1 MVEPKMSR
9 IKRSLVS
16 QIKDQQEFEKQ
27 QNELKRKHRI
37 EEKNVI
43 VVEKSNMTK
52 FLIRTIGNVVRIS
65 TTILILLLASIGL
78 TTLLYPQIRNELL
91 IIINQIINQL
101 VSFFQRKQCNK
112 KEATAIASFQNF
124 KLQLYLT
131 INKNSNFYKIKL
143 LPNTT
148 YYTLLM
154 YYYDAFRYHVSIWEV
169 ICTKF
174 IYTTYLL
181 YGCHLIVSIILE
193 ENSVKNR

>member
-1 MVEPKMSR
+1 MSR

-101 VSFFQRKQCNK
+101 VSFF
-112 KEATAIASFQNF
+112 
-124 KLQLYLT
+124 
-131 INKNSNFYKIKL
+131 
-143 LPNTT
+143 
-148 YYTLLM
+148 
-154 YYYDAFRYHVSIWEV
+154 
-169 ICTKF
+169 
-174 IYTTYLL
+174 
-181 YGCHLIVSIILE
+181 
-193 ENSVKNR
+193 

>member
-1 MVEPKMSR
+1 MSR

-43 VVEKSNMTK
+43 VIEKSNMTK

-78 TTLLYPQIRNELL
+78 TTLLYPQTRNELL

-101 VSFFQRKQCNK
+101 VSFF
-112 KEATAIASFQNF
+112 
-124 KLQLYLT
+124 
-131 INKNSNFYKIKL
+131 
-143 LPNTT
+143 
-148 YYTLLM
+148 
-154 YYYDAFRYHVSIWEV
+154 
-169 ICTKF
+169 
-174 IYTTYLL
+174 
-181 YGCHLIVSIILE
+181 
-193 ENSVKNR
+193 

>member
-1 MVEPKMSR
+1 MSR

-52 FLIRTIGNVVRIS
+52 FLIRTIENVVRIS

-101 VSFFQRKQCNK
+101 VSFF
-112 KEATAIASFQNF
+112 
-124 KLQLYLT
+124 
-131 INKNSNFYKIKL
+131 
-143 LPNTT
+143 
-148 YYTLLM
+148 
-154 YYYDAFRYHVSIWEV
+154 
-169 ICTKF
+169 
-174 IYTTYLL
+174 
-181 YGCHLIVSIILE
+181 
-193 ENSVKNR
+193 

>member
-1 MVEPKMSR
+1 MSR

-78 TTLLYPQIRNELL
+78 TTLLYPQTRNELL

-101 VSFFQRKQCNK
+101 VSFF
-112 KEATAIASFQNF
+112 
-124 KLQLYLT
+124 
-131 INKNSNFYKIKL
+131 
-143 LPNTT
+143 
-148 YYTLLM
+148 
-154 YYYDAFRYHVSIWEV
+154 
-169 ICTKF
+169 
-174 IYTTYLL
+174 
-181 YGCHLIVSIILE
+181 
-193 ENSVKNR
+193 